1 MEHVALDQLLIEIL
15 VDPEDKQPLWYFEG
29 DEVLY
34 NPRLHRRYE
43 IRDGIPILLISE
55 GVEVNE
61 KEHATYEGRA
71 GDKVET
77 GLGGGTPAGG

>member
-1 MEHVALDQLLIEIL
+1 VALDQLLIEIL

-34 NPRLHRRYE
+34 NPRLQRRYE

-55 GVEVNE
+55 GVAVGDE
-61 KEHATYEGRA
+61 EHAAYEGRREA
-71 GDKVET
+71 AVET
-77 GLGGGTPAGG
+77 GTGGAGAAGS

>member
-1 MEHVALDQLLIEIL
+1 VALDQLLIEIL
-15 VDPEDKQPLWYFEG
+15 VDPEDKQPLWYFAG

-55 GVEVNE
+55 GVEVSD
-61 KEHATYEGRA
+61 KEHAAYEGRA
-71 GDKVET
+71 GEAVET
-77 GLGGGTPAGG
+77 TTGEAPKVG